1 MFSITDAYTYRTA
14 RSSVFGA
21 SLLALAITLG
31 AAGEASAQPICAPH
45 ADMAQHLDKRFSE
58 RPTAIGIASNGRLL
72 EVYTSGDGATWTIVM
87 TTPDGHSCVV
97 ADGQS
102 WDSRQ
107 QIALGPQV

>member
-1 MFSITDAYTYRTA
+1 MFKIFGNYTSRPA
-14 RSSVFGA
+14 LSSVFGA
-21 SLLALAITLG
+21 SLLALTITLG
-31 AAGEASAQPICAPH
+31 APGQASAQPICAPH
-45 ADMAQHLDKRFSE
+45 EDMAQHLDKRYSE
-58 RPTAIGIASNGRLL
+58 QPTAIGIASNGRLL

-87 TTPDGHSCVV
+87 TTPDGQSCVV